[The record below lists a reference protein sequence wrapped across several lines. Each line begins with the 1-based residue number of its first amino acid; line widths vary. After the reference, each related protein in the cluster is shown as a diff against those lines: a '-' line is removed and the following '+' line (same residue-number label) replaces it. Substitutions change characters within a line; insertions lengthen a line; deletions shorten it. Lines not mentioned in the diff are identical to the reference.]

1 VHRAIDLIL
10 PVLTASVVAFGLSP
24 LVARLA
30 TWLGA
35 VDMPGPRKIHDRPV
49 PRLGGLAVIAAGAI
63 GLYVTRIRP
72 FGDSLT
78 SRELAFGLAIGLI
91 PILGIS
97 LVDDIRG
104 VRVGYKF
111 IAHAIGAV
119 AAVSLGVSLGEQ
131 VHLFGATID
140 LGWLRIPLS
149 IVWIMGITNAFNII
163 DGLDGLSTGLALIS
177 AVAMAAVFVLVG
189 QTRMGGAVLVL
200 AGALIGFLPYNM
212 YPARLFLGDTG
223 ATAIGF
229 CLAAFSLKGGSTLS
243 AGFAALVPVFTMGL
257 PIADTLISMLRRT
270 IGRLENSTGGL
281 FTADKN
287 HIHHRV
293 LALGIDHRRA
303 VFILYG
309 AGFVLAAAAFL
320 SVFMRAR
327 EAALVVAALVV
338 AGFIGLGRLGYDEF
352 AVIRRG
358 MFLKM
363 YEAPVLRRGL
373 FVGFIDLAMVM
384 VAVYLAVGLK
394 TDDWMLVQQRRQTFA
409 MAALLAPVAAV
420 TFWRF
425 GLYKGSWK
433 LAAVGDY
440 MSACL
445 AAITTAA
452 IGLFVYSFSPVGE
465 HYVTTFSI
473 YGLISAAMVCGSR
486 ASYRIFFSH
495 HQRAR
500 LDGSRALIYGAD
512 ASGARVVDELFN
524 GPSIGLKPVGFID
537 DDPRKNGRTVVGL
550 PVLGG
555 LAELA
560 GIIERLDAKV
570 IVLASDSVPLD
581 RVRGTLELCARTD
594 VRVYKMNL
602 KFEQMGI
609 DAESVS
615 LSNVGAPPAGPVFSF
630 DAAMSNDAGALG
642 QDRRSPTVSTSVSR
656 APKCPRCAS
665 PSTRRSHSHN
675 ALERFR
681 RSYSTKR
688 LYRCSACGWRGWLH
702 ELEFGDT
709 AAVPGIEPLDL
720 TSLDSVTPVAPQTA
734 KGSSLVKM

>member
-1 VHRAIDLIL
+1 VNRAIDLIL
-10 PVLTASVVAFGLSP
+10 PVLTASVAAFGLSP

-30 TWLGA
+30 ILLGA

-49 PRLGGLAVIAAGAI
+49 PRLGGLAVIAACAV
-63 GLYVTRIRP
+63 GLYVAGIRP
-72 FGDSLT
+72 FGDLLT
-78 SRELAFGLAIGLI
+78 RELAFGLAVGLV
-91 PILGIS
+91 PIFAIS

-104 VRVGYKF
+104 VRAGYKF
-111 IAHAIGAV
+111 TAHAIGAV
-119 AAVSLGVSLGEQ
+119 IAVGLGVSLGEQ
-131 VHLFGATID
+131 VHFFGATIY

-149 IVWIMGITNAFNII
+149 IFWIMGITNAFNII
-163 DGLDGLSTGLALIS
+163 DGLDGLSAGLALIS

-189 QTRMGGAVLVL
+189 QTTTGGAVLIL
-200 AGALIGFLPYNM
+200 AGALVGFLPYNM

-229 CLAAFSLKGGSTLS
+229 CLAGFALKGGSTLS

-257 PIADTLISMLRRT
+257 PIADTLISMLRRM

-293 LALGIDHRRA
+293 LALGIDHRKA

-309 AGFVLAAAAFL
+309 TGFVLAAAAFL

-373 FVGFIDLAMVM
+373 FVGFIDLAMVV

-409 MAALLAPVAAV
+409 MAGLLAPLAAV

-433 LAAVGDY
+433 LATVDDY
-440 MSACL
+440 VTACL
-445 AAITTAA
+445 AAMTTAA
-452 IGLFVYSFSPVGE
+452 IGLFVYSFSPVGD
-465 HYVTTFSI
+465 HYLTTFLI
-473 YGLISAAMVCGSR
+473 YGLISVAMVCGSR

-495 HQRAR
+495 HQRAN
-500 LDGSRALIYGAD
+500 LDGRPALIFGAD
-512 ASGARVVDELFN
+512 ASGARAVDELFN
-524 GPSIGLKPVGFID
+524 YPASGLKPVGFID
-537 DDPRKNGRTVVGL
+537 DDPTKNGRTVVGL

-555 LAELA
+555 LAQLA
-560 GIIERLDAKV
+560 GIVERVGAKV
-570 IVLASDSVPLD
+570 IVLASDAIPLD
-581 RVRGTLELCARTD
+581 KVRRTLEFCGRAD
-594 VRVYKMNL
+594 VRVYRMNL
-602 KFEQMGI
+602 KFEPMGL
-609 DAESVS
+609 DAEQVTFSNAVALSVGQVFNFDTAV
-615 LSNVGAPPAGPVFSF
+615 SNSGA
-630 DAAMSNDAGALG
+630 ALG
-642 QDRRSPTVSTSVSR
+642 QDRRSPITAARVVRS
-656 APKCPRCAS
+656 PKCPRCAS
-665 PSTRRSHSHN
+665 GRMHRSHTHN

-688 LYRCSACGWRGWLH
+688 LYRCSECGWRGWLLP
-702 ELEFGDT
+702 LEFGET
-709 AAVPGIEPLDL
+709 PGVARIEILDL
-720 TSLDSVTPVAPQTA
+720 TSLDMVTSIAEPTA
-734 KGSSLVKM
+734 KGSSVVKL